1 MTPKPK
7 NAQEPAIKE
16 QDGDSQVDEEIQQ
29 QLKNLT
35 NNYALTFRQVRDL
48 PTFSEGAIAGYD
60 QLKLKA
66 MI

>member
-1 MTPKPK
+1 MVI
-7 NAQEPAIKE
+7 AR
-16 QDGDSQVDEEIQQ
+16 
-29 QLKNLT
+29 LT
-35 NNYALTFRQVRDL
+35 TKSNNNALTFRQVRDL